1 MLQIVHIN
9 GFVWYADVNN
19 KVLYTDREK
28 TSGSPFSFM
37 TENERKQMENELRF
51 PRVTETQEA

>member
-28 TSGSPFSFM
+28 TSGTPFSFM
-37 TENERKQMENELRF
+37 TKDEQRQMYDELRF
-51 PRVTETQEA
+51 PRVLEFQEA